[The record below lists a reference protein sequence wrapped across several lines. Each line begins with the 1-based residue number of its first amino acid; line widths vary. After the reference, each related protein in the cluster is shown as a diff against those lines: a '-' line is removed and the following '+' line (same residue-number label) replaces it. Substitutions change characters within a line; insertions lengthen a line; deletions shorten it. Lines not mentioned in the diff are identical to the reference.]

1 MKCTTFAG
9 IAVSLTIAGGVWAH
23 SGATGV
29 VKERMDGMMA
39 MSEAIKSITP
49 LMRGKTEYDAARVE
63 AFAAVLKT
71 HSGEAMTR
79 LFPEGTGGKPSVAKP
94 AVWENW
100 QRFVALANR
109 LDTLAEGLAR
119 AAGNGVASGMMGSNT
134 MMGSGAGMM
143 GTGSGGQ
150 AMMGGET
157 MMGSGPGMS
166 EPDLEQ
172 LAKMPADAVFQM
184 VGQTCAACHTKFRAE
199 K

>member
-1 MKCTTFAG
+1 MKYKTFAG
-9 IAVSLTIAGGVWAH
+9 IAVSVTIAGGAWAH

-39 MSEAIKSITP
+39 MGEAVKSITP
-49 LMRGKTEYDAARVE
+49 LMRGKTDYDAARVQE
-63 AFAAVLKT
+63 FAAVLKA
-71 HSGEAMTR
+71 HSGETMTR

-100 QRFVALANR
+100 QTFVAMANR
-109 LDTLAEGLAR
+109 LDTLAEGLDR
-119 AAGNGVASGMMGSNT
+119 AADNGVAGGMMGSDT

-150 AMMGGET
+150 TMMGGET
-157 MMGSGPGMS
+157 MMAARAGMS
-166 EPDLEQ
+166 EPDLDQ
-172 LAKMPADAVFQM
+172 LAKMPANAVFRM
-184 VGQTCAACHTKFRAE
+184 VGQACAACHTKFRAE